1 MRFIFSV
8 CILCLLVF
16 VACKSENNSSTETTN
31 SVVKK
36 DTILEYKND
45 LNFGRLPGIVG
56 VFDVPPMLALYKA
69 DSCELKNLG
78 ERLPFIYGQLQKEAE
93 KNGIEVNGPLGQI
106 KFNNNPDNF
115 KFACFL
121 LMKQTPINLPLYGNE
136 VILKGGQMLVY
147 NHFGPAENL
156 HVSYQVIKNYII
168 EKKLNVV
175 NAMRE
180 FYVVPPSEA
189 NKSNCITVILIP
201 VG

>member
-8 CILCLLVF
+8 CISCLLVF

-56 VFDVPPMLALYKA
+56 VFDVPAMLALYKA
-69 DSCELKNLG
+69 DSCELKNLSKK
-78 ERLPFIYGQLQKEAE
+78 LAQIYGQLQHEAE
-93 KNGIEVNGPLGQI
+93 RNGVEVNGPLGQI

-121 LMKQTPINLPLYGNE
+121 LMKQTPANLPLFGNE
-136 VILKGGQMLVY
+136 VILKGGKMLVY

-156 HVSYQVIKNYII
+156 HISYQVIKNFLT
-168 EKKLNVV
+168 EKKLNVTS
-175 NAMRE
+175 AMRE
-180 FYVVPPSEA
+180 FYVVPPSQE
-189 NKSNCITVILIP
+189 NKSNCITVILVP
-201 VG
+201 VS